1 MTKLEA
7 LTRELCPN
15 GVAYLKLEDIAQYC
29 KTRINAS
36 IVNKDNYKSH
46 KGTFLTEGASVL
58 PPFIIRYA
66 QGWRA
71 VCASSARVHPAFAA
85 SLPFRCRTSAPVRSS
100 VWQSD

>member
-46 KGTFLTEGASVL
+46 KGTFLTEGAPVL
-58 PPFIIRYA
+58 PPFY
-66 QGWRA
+66 
-71 VCASSARVHPAFAA
+71 
-85 SLPFRCRTSAPVRSS
+85 PVRSRMESSLRIICQSSSCFCSISSIS
-100 VWQSD
+100 VSYICPCAFKRLAI